1 MSGQR
6 KNYKIIEEEI
16 NDYIETH
23 NIYGPHEPLNMDLR
37 AYFRYVKENNL
48 SSEEITPD
56 IVEMFRIKNELN
68 NFPK

>member
-16 NDYIETH
+16 NDYVETH

-56 IVEMFRIKNELN
+56 IVEMFRIK
-68 NFPK
+68 K

>member
-16 NDYIETH
+16 NDYVETH

-56 IVEMFRIKNELN
+56 IVEMFRIKNEIN
-68 NFPK
+68 NSLK